1 MHAEAF
7 AFVQETLAQL
17 PPRKRVVE
25 LGGRNFNGS
34 IRGLFNGA
42 EYTSVDI
49 LDGNGVDVVSDAAD
63 YQPTSPPDTVVCC
76 EVLEHAYNAP
86 AVVANALRIL
96 APGGVLLLTCATDP
110 RAPHSAIDGLGVRPD
125 EWYWNIRPDD
135 LGRWLKGADV
145 RVLQTRPQGDLQCL
159 ALKQRE
165 DA

>member
-7 AFVQETLAQL
+7 AFVQQTLAQL

-49 LDGNGVDVVSDAAD
+49 LDGYGVDVVSDAAD
-63 YQPTSPPDTVVCC
+63 YQPASPPDTVVCC
-76 EVLEHAYNAP
+76 EVLEHAPNAG
-86 AVVANALRIL
+86 AVVHNALRML
-96 APGGVLLLTCATDP
+96 APGGVLVLTCATDP
-110 RAPHSAIDGLGVRPD
+110 RVPHSGIDGNSVRAGEHYANVPR
-125 EWYWNIRPDD
+125 ED
-135 LGRWLKGADV
+135 LARWLKGADV
-145 RVLQTRPQGDLQCL
+145 RVLQTQPQGDLQCL
-159 ALKQRE
+159 AVKKRE